1 MKKNIF
7 ILGLILSVN
16 AQALTP
22 FAFSD
27 KQVMALTEKFFD
39 EEQAID
45 SSKLIDYRKKV
56 QKRRDELYTLSYN
69 ERRKARGQSKKKAA
83 KKATEDVAYYDL
95 LLKQID
101 TLDKKSSRGDL
112 LYKLNEII
120 SYDEALLVEGNP
132 LFITDI
138 GETLR
143 GLTKKYSVKKT
154 KLPLGEAK
162 NLQAPNQS
170 GLYYDQEELNAL
182 KADQVDI
189 SKIEPPVNS
198 PFVFPVDDISKVDV
212 KDSYLGGKNPLYKDI
227 DVWWPKTNIFK
238 FKKLRKTQSKPKL
251 DVYYKNPKT
260 GEDEI
265 FKIKLAEEIH
275 SEGTVAALANTIGIY
290 TDLSKNLRDIKVYLG
305 DTTYNEF
312 RNDWYSY
319 FDGFD
324 LDRLVKE
331 KGVDDKGEYILFYD
345 GLIEQKFKEEKDY
358 KRIGPWAWGGNDH
371 KHLRETRGLF
381 LFSVW
386 IGNTDLKEAENNKLI
401 VRTNTKEPR
410 QFKVMHD
417 IGFSLGN
424 LLSEKPLN
432 LKWNPIKKIKKDE
445 IVLNFLNIQDNSG
458 YDHVTYADA
467 RWMIR
472 KIAQMTREQIEAAV
486 EIGGW
491 PNKEPYNVHRM
502 LVEKLISRRNN
513 FVKAFDLEGE
523 VLPNGSKIEIMPF
536 KKVEIK
542 KMPEYIGEYTV
553 DFSAELTDLTR
564 DPLKQIPHFI
574 LNLMKMGVS
583 AIQKIEIDPIEFG
596 LDAGIISQIIV
607 NVERDVIRNPNP
619 VHENETFIVKDTFL
633 IGARLG
639 AGYLISGDVA
649 KYREYTL
656 IQTAKTE
663 KQAKYMNRFFLNL
676 VLPFQTMLKRLPK
689 KHILTV
695 SDYLETRGRIKIT
708 TPGAA
713 TIGFGTEGT
722 FSKIGL
728 GRTIISKDSKS
739 DLIFYDDKANFNQL
753 AWRAFAQL
761 GVIKVPFI
769 HSDLKKGKLSRS
781 IYKLNSKEAAS
792 PELKNA
798 IENAIAHQ
806 NHKEIK
812 KLAQPQKIES
822 DFVER
827 NFKFNVLGFLGRSS
841 YQRSDLISDFG
852 TSETNEDDREIF
864 KLERSNKAFLN
875 SIFAGNEHFN
885 EVSQIVTEK
894 DKDGNVK
901 DSILKL
907 NYLHD
912 DGRVTSKEL
921 EKVYLSFLN
930 AVGKKKDMIV
940 FSPFQHSSN
949 DEWGH
954 VDIRLGLDIYKSG
967 LEKIANMKLSDL
979 MKLATKTTDV
989 KYPTL
994 VSIYKKLG
1002 VGGNDRDN
1010 ALNKNKRFKFR
1021 GKKYYYKKYFRDLKS
1036 FAVRLKKIREEAQTT
1051 EEISAGLLNAFYKT
1065 VKRQKGSFS
1074 PLVLH
1079 TVLEGLDKEDY
1090 FLETSIYPHEG
1101 SENKFPERVLP
1112 YNSEGKKKDY
1122 EVFDFLTNIDDA
1134 LNVFTHFSK
1143 I

>member
-1 MKKNIF
+1 M
-7 ILGLILSVN
+7 N

-27 KQVMALTEKFFD
+27 EQVKVLSEKFFN
-39 EEQAID
+39 EEQALD
-45 SSKLIDYRKKV
+45 SSKLISYRKEI
-56 QKRRDELYTLSYN
+56 QKRRDDLYTLSYN
-69 ERRKARGQSKKKAA
+69 QRRKARGQSKKKAA
-83 KKATEDVAYYDL
+83 KKAKEDVAFYDL
-95 LLKQID
+95 LLQQID
-101 TLDKKSSRGDL
+101 SLNKKSAKADL

-132 LFITDI
+132 LFIVDL
-138 GETLR
+138 GEIFR

-162 NLQAPNQS
+162 NLGVPGKE
-170 GLYYDQEELNAL
+170 GLYFEQDEL
-182 KADQVDI
+182 KEMKTDKVDI
-189 SKIEPPVNS
+189 SKLEPPKNS
-198 PFVFPVDDISKVDV
+198 PFVFQVEDISKVDV
-212 KDSYLGGKNPLYKDI
+212 KESYLGGKNPLYEGI
-227 DVWWPKTNIFK
+227 DVWWPKTNVFN
-238 FKKLRKTQSKPKL
+238 FRKLRKTQSKPKL
-251 DVYYKNPKT
+251 DVLYKNPKT
-260 GEDEI
+260 GKEEI

-290 TDLSKNLRDIKVYLG
+290 TDLSKNLRNIKVYLG
-305 DTTYNEF
+305 DTTYNDF

-324 LDRLVKE
+324 LDRLIKD
-331 KGVDDKGEYILFYD
+331 KGVDENGEYILFYD
-345 GLIEQKFKEEKDY
+345 GLIEQKFKDESDY

-371 KHLRETRGLF
+371 KSLRETRGLF

-401 VRTNTKEPR
+401 VRTNKKEPR

-417 IGFSLGN
+417 IGFCLGN

-432 LKWNPIKKIKKDE
+432 LKWNPIKKVKKDE
-445 IVLNFLNIQDNSG
+445 VVLNFLNIQDNSG
-458 YDHVTYADA
+458 YEHVTFADA
-467 RWMIR
+467 RWMVR
-472 KIAQMTREQIEAAV
+472 RIAQLTREQIEAAV

-491 PNKEPYNVHRM
+491 PKEEPYNVHRM
-502 LVEKLISRRNN
+502 LVEKLISRRNG
-513 FVKAFDLEGE
+513 FVRAFELEGE

-536 KKVEIK
+536 KKVKIK

-553 DFSAELTDLTR
+553 DFSAEMADLTR

-574 LNLMKMGVS
+574 LNLMKLGVS
-583 AIQKIEIDPIEFG
+583 AIQKIEIDPLELG
-596 LDAGIISQIIV
+596 LDAGVISQIIL

-619 VHENETFIVKDTFL
+619 AHENETFIVKDTFL

-695 SDYLETRGRIKIT
+695 SDYLETRGRIKVT

-713 TIGFGTEGT
+713 AIGFGTEGT
-722 FSKIGL
+722 ISKIGL

-739 DLIFYDDKANFNQL
+739 DLVFYDDKANFNQL
-753 AWRAFAQL
+753 AWRTFAQL
-761 GVIKVPFI
+761 GVIKVPFLHANI
-769 HSDLKKGKLSRS
+769 KKGKLSRS
-781 IYKLNSKEAAS
+781 IYKLNAEEAAS
-792 PELKNA
+792 PELRDA

-806 NHKEIK
+806 NHDEIK
-812 KLAQPQKIES
+812 KLAFPQKIDS
-822 DFVER
+822 DFVEK
-827 NFKFNVLGFLGRSS
+827 NFKFNVLGFVGRSS
-841 YQRSDLISDFG
+841 YQRRDLISDHG
-852 TSETNEDDREIF
+852 VSETDEDDREIF

-875 SIFAGNEHFN
+875 SIFAGNEHFS

-894 DKDGNVK
+894 DRDGNVK

-921 EKVYLSFLN
+921 KDVYLSFLN

-940 FSPFQHSSN
+940 FDPASYSFN

-979 MKLATKTTDV
+979 MRLATKTTDE
-989 KYPTL
+989 KYPNL
-994 VSIYKKLG
+994 VALYKKLG

-1010 ALNKNKRFKFR
+1010 ALNKNKRFSFR

-1036 FAVRLKKIREEAQTT
+1036 FAVRLKKIREEAKTT

-1065 VKRQKGSFS
+1065 VKRKKGSFS

-1079 TVLEGLDKEDY
+1079 TVLEGLEKEDY

-1112 YNSEGKKKDY
+1112 YNSEGKRQDY